1 MLIEKHKQPDNVA
14 TRILSRVRDY
24 GQANEKGKVF
34 DRIFNK
40 GDVLREIT
48 ASKNVVGQ
56 GVQQMMFPNG
66 MAPDG
71 YSTFAPALGLYD
83 GALDSTRVQ
92 DAIAENQVQLYW
104 RKNVERC
111 LKYNTVAGRSE
122 VNESL
127 IQICNEAIYKDD
139 LDEICSLSI
148 DSDAEI
154 GESTQKM
161 LHTIFR
167 KEVLRRILNFDK
179 DGWHYMKKLLIEG
192 RLFFEVLYDEKS
204 KSIVGVNMLPS
215 QNIIVIVQDNLII
228 GYRQML
234 DGAYNQSVKT
244 GGKNYIDFSPNQILF
259 VDLNIY
265 GPGGV
270 NDPRSIIEPAM
281 KPFNQLNTIEDS
293 VVMYRVLWG
302 SEKLVLKVD
311 TSGMPKQLAEKHMKD
326 QAKVFS
332 RKIDYNTLTGEIT
345 NFGRAIGLSEHYIIP
360 VSQEREHSQI
370 ERLAGG
376 DQLGNIDDLKFFKRN
391 LINSLMVP
399 PGRITSLVGE
409 KDNFSNGKI
418 GEVTQGEVSFARLI
432 GRYQTPIEIMIVR
445 LFVMVLNTK
454 QVINDDIKV
463 QENFKVRFK
472 RSNGFQNFIDAEVWT
487 SRLTVF
493 ESMMKHTSTK
503 DNPNGALAKQ
513 FALHY
518 GLRITDDEYSKNKEW
533 IKKEKAEDLGETE

>member
-360 VSQEREHSQI
+360 VSQERAQSQI

-533 IKKEKAEDLGETE
+533 IKKEKAEDLGET

>member
-472 RSNGFQNFIDAEVWT
+472 RSIDAEVWT

-533 IKKEKAEDLGETE
+533 IKKEKAEDLGET

>member
-265 GPGGV
+265 GRGGV

-533 IKKEKAEDLGETE
+533 IKKEKAEDLGET

>member
-215 QNIIVIVQDNLII
+215 QNIVVIVQDNLII

-533 IKKEKAEDLGETE
+533 IKKEKAEDLGET

>member
-1 MLIEKHKQPDNVA
+1 
-14 TRILSRVRDY
+14 
-24 GQANEKGKVF
+24 
-34 DRIFNK
+34 
-40 GDVLREIT
+40 
-48 ASKNVVGQ
+48 
-56 GVQQMMFPNG
+56 
-66 MAPDG
+66 
-71 YSTFAPALGLYD
+71 
-83 GALDSTRVQ
+83 
-92 DAIAENQVQLYW
+92 
-104 RKNVERC
+104 
-111 LKYNTVAGRSE
+111 
-122 VNESL
+122 
-127 IQICNEAIYKDD
+127 
-139 LDEICSLSI
+139 
-148 DSDAEI
+148 
-154 GESTQKM
+154 
-161 LHTIFR
+161 
-167 KEVLRRILNFDK
+167 
-179 DGWHYMKKLLIEG
+179 
-192 RLFFEVLYDEKS
+192 
-204 KSIVGVNMLPS
+204 
-215 QNIIVIVQDNLII
+215 
-228 GYRQML
+228 
-234 DGAYNQSVKT
+234 
-244 GGKNYIDFSPNQILF
+244 
-259 VDLNIY
+259 
-265 GPGGV
+265 
-270 NDPRSIIEPAM
+270 
-281 KPFNQLNTIEDS
+281 
-293 VVMYRVLWG
+293 
-302 SEKLVLKVD
+302 
-311 TSGMPKQLAEKHMKD
+311 MKD
-326 QAKVFS
+326 KNDYLSERIKYFS

>member
-161 LHTIFR
+161 IHTIFR

-302 SEKLVLKVD
+302 SEKMVLKVD

-360 VSQEREHSQI
+360 VSQERAQSQI

-533 IKKEKAEDLGETE
+533 IKKEKAEDLGET

>member
-360 VSQEREHSQI
+360 ISQERAQSDI
-370 ERLAGG
+370 ERLDGG
-376 DQLGNIDDLKFFKRN
+376 TELGNIDDLKFFKRN

-533 IKKEKAEDLGETE
+533 IKKEKAEDLGET

>member
-533 IKKEKAEDLGETE
+533 IKKEKAEDLGET